1 MISAQKLTRP
11 ETEDSSLELA
21 DLCEVMLFAGARRL
35 GFDEADEMTVEA
47 QERIMTAAATLAQGM
62 VHYLTVQVGI
72 ARVRELIEAPGQ
84 REPELG
90 N

>member
-1 MISAQKLTRP
+1 MT
-11 ETEDSSLELA
+11 
-21 DLCEVMLFAGARRL
+21 
-35 GFDEADEMTVEA
+35 DEMSIEA

-62 VHYLTVQVGI
+62 VHYLTTQIGI
-72 ARVRELIEAPGQ
+72 ARVRELIEAPTR

>member
-1 MISAQKLTRP
+1 MIRP
-11 ETEDSSLELA
+11 GTDHSSPELA
-21 DLCEVMLFAGARRL
+21 DLCEEMLFAGARRL
-35 GFDEADEMTVEA
+35 GFSVSDEMTIEA

-72 ARVRELIEAPGQ
+72 ARVRDLIEAPD
-84 REPELG
+84 RAEAELG

>member
-1 MISAQKLTRP
+1 MNSVPKMIRP
-11 ETEDSSLELA
+11 GTDHGSPELA
-21 DLCEVMLFAGARRL
+21 DLCEEMLFAGARRL
-35 GFDEADEMTVEA
+35 GFGVGDEMTVEA

-72 ARVRELIEAPGQ
+72 ARVRDLIEAPD
-84 REPELG
+84 RTEPELG

>member
-1 MISAQKLTRP
+1 MRP
-11 ETEDSSLELA
+11 VLKMFRPGPDDGSEFA
-21 DLCEVMLFAGARRL
+21 DLCEQMLFAGARHL
-35 GFDEADEMTVEA
+35 GFEVTDEMTIEA

-62 VHYLTVQVGI
+62 MHYLTVQVGI
-72 ARVRELIEAPGQ
+72 ARVRELIEAPER

>member
-1 MISAQKLTRP
+1 MIRPCGEHESA
-11 ETEDSSLELA
+11 ELA
-21 DLCEVMLFAGARRL
+21 DLCEEMLFAGARRL
-35 GFDEADEMTVEA
+35 GFRVTDEMTIEA

-72 ARVRELIEAPGQ
+72 ARIRELIEAPE
-84 REPELG
+84 RSEPELG